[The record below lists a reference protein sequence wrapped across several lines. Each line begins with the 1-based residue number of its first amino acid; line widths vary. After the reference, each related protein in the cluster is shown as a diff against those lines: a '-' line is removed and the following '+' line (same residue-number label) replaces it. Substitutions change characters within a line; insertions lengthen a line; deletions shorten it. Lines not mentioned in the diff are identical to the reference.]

1 MPLINHAGGGSSF
14 AAIIQV
20 ISNKGATCTCSNGG
34 TTLTAV
40 ATSGNCSFKVTRK
53 GTWTVTATLG
63 ENAKSENVDISTDG
77 EFKKVA
83 VYAVQIFGISRDITK
98 PSPVWARTDIA
109 ESFTATASIGVVAGA
124 SDFDDYYPWSG
135 IARETLSTGDVMVK
149 IPKFWYKR
157 YREGDIEYIKIAES
171 ELEGFT
177 LHPAF
182 NHANS
187 PKDCVYVGAYKTS
200 SNKLSKSN
208 AEPTTQR
215 SRASFRSSAKTKG
228 TGWQILDI
236 STLSA
241 IQMLILVEFA
251 NNDVQTSI
259 GAGYSNSPNISS
271 FYDAQRTGSCDNVPN
286 LTGRPAGV
294 ADQVDVVWRGL
305 EGLWGN
311 TFESV
316 DGVNVHDNAYYV
328 CNDPSKYADDTSTD
342 YSLLSY
348 EHAGNWQGEFIE
360 QVGLDIG
367 DNVHVMLPQT
377 QGGSSSS
384 FMCDCCYSASGWVTV
399 SVSGGWTSKT
409 ACGLFTADLTIPS
422 SRYSARFGSR
432 LVYIPQ

>member
-1 MPLINHAGGGSSF
+1 MPLINRCGGGSSF
-14 AAIIQV
+14 AAVIQV
-20 ISNKGATCTCSNGG
+20 TYNSGAVCTCTNGG
-34 TTLTAV
+34 TTLTAPD
-40 ATSGNCSFKVTRK
+40 TSGSVNFKVKSK
-53 GTWTVTATLG
+53 GTWTITVELG
-63 ENAKSENVDISTDG
+63 DNTKTKEVSIITDG
-77 EFKKVA
+77 QVESLV
-83 VYAVQIFGISRDITK
+83 VYAVQIYGISRDITAA
-98 PSPVWARTDIA
+98 SPAWARTDSA
-109 ESFTATASIGVVAGA
+109 VGKTATAAVGTAAGS
-124 SDFDDYYPWSG
+124 SDFNNCYPWSG
-135 IARETLSTGDVMVK
+135 IVRETLSTGDVMVK

-157 YREGDIEYIKIAES
+157 YREGDIEYIKIAGN

-200 SNKLSKSN
+200 SDKLSKSN
-208 AEPTTQR
+208 AKPTARR

-251 NNDVQTSI
+251 NNDVQTYI
-259 GAGYSNSPNISS
+259 GAGYSNSPNTSS
-271 FYDAQRTGSCDNVPN
+271 FYDAQSTGSCDNVPN
-286 LTGRPAGV
+286 LTGRPAGT

-311 TFESV
+311 AFESV
-316 DGVNVHDNAYYV
+316 DGVNTYNNAYYI

-348 EHAGNWQGEFIE
+348 EHVGNWRGEFIE

-367 DNVHVMLPQT
+367 DNAHVMLPQT
-377 QGGSSSS
+377 QGGGSSS
-384 FMCDCCYSASGWVTV
+384 FMCDCGYSKSGWATV
-399 SVSGGWTSKT
+399 SVSGGWTSKA
-409 ACGLFTADLTIPS
+409 ACGLFTADLNTPS
-422 SRYSARFGSR
+422 GSYSNQSGSR